1 MKEERRELIVIGGGP
16 GGYTAAFRA
25 ADLGKKVTIIE
36 RYPTL
41 GGVCLNVGCIPSKTL
56 LHLAEV
62 LEQAHES
69 KDLGITFNEPK
80 IDLEAIR
87 THKKSVVEKLTSG
100 LDALCKARKVER
112 IIGTASFIDDSHIM
126 VKTDKE
132 ESTYTFDNIIIASGS
147 RPVQIPGIDYEDK
160 RIWDSTSA
168 LELTTIPKKLL
179 IIGGGIIGLE
189 MASIYHALGSKI
201 TIVEMTDSLI
211 PPADRDIKQPLIK
224 KITSQYEAIYTS
236 TKVVKVEG
244 NKEHLTITLE
254 GKKAPESLEADAVLV
269 AVGRKANSD
278 LLSIENT
285 SIALSIRKYI
295 ITDQKQR
302 TNIPNVYAIGDIT
315 GDPMLAHRAVHQGR
329 VAAEVLCGLPSAFTP
344 MGIPSVAYT
353 NPEIAWVGLT
363 ETEAKEKNINYK
375 KGSFPWI
382 ASGRAISSVATA
394 GVSKV
399 LFDTESGRI
408 IGAAICG
415 KNAGELIGEAVLAL
429 EMGAVAEDIAL
440 SIHPHPTLS
449 ETFAVATELAI
460 GVATDTMNR

>member
-1 MKEERRELIVIGGGP
+1 MKEEKKELVVIGGGP

-25 ADLGKKVTIIE
+25 ADLHKKVTIIE
-36 RYPTL
+36 RYQIL

-62 LEQAHES
+62 IEQASES
-69 KDLGITFNEPK
+69 KDLGITFSEPK

-87 THKKSVVEKLTSG
+87 KHKGAVVEKLTSG
-100 LDALCKARKVER
+100 LDSLCKARKIER
-112 IIGTASFIDDSHIM
+112 IVGTASFVDDSHII

-132 ESTYTFDNIIIASGS
+132 ETTYSFEDLIIATGS

-168 LELTTIPKKLL
+168 LELTEIPKILL

-224 KITSQYEAIYTS
+224 KIKSQYEAIYTS

-244 NKEHLTITLE
+244 KKESLTITLE
-254 GKKAPESLEADAVLV
+254 GKKAPESVEADAVLV
-269 AVGRKANSD
+269 AVGRKPNSD

-285 SIALSIRKYI
+285 KIALTERKFI
-295 ITDQKQR
+295 ITDKKMR
-302 TNIPNVYAIGDIT
+302 TNIQNVYAIGDIT

-329 VAAEVLCGLPSAFTP
+329 VAAEVICGLPSAFTP
-344 MGIPSVAYT
+344 IGIPSVAYT
-353 NPEIAWVGLT
+353 NPEVAWVGLT
-363 ETEAKEKNINYK
+363 ETEAKEKNVAYK

-382 ASGRAISSVATA
+382 ANGRAISSVATA

-399 LFDTESGRI
+399 LFDTETGRI

-415 KNAGELIGEAVLAL
+415 KNAGELISEASLAL

-440 SIHPHPTLS
+440 TIHPHPTLS

>member
-1 MKEERRELIVIGGGP
+1 MKEEKRELIVIGGGP

-41 GGVCLNVGCIPSKTL
+41 GGVCLNVGCIPSKAL

-62 LEQAHES
+62 IEDAAMS
-69 KDLGITFNEPK
+69 KDVGISFGEPK
-80 IDLEAIR
+80 IDLEAIKA
-87 THKKSVVEKLTSG
+87 HKKSVVEKLTSG

-112 IIGTASFIDDSHIM
+112 IVGTASFISDSQIA

-132 ESTYTFDNIIIASGS
+132 ETQYTFENIIIATGS
-147 RPVQIPGIDYEDK
+147 RPVQIPGIDYTDD
-160 RIWDSTSA
+160 RIWDSTRA
-168 LELTTIPKKLL
+168 LELTTIPKNLL

-224 KITSQYEAIYTS
+224 KITGQYEAIYTS

-244 NKEHLTITLE
+244 KKGNLTITLE
-254 GKKAPESLEADAVLV
+254 GEKAPTSVEADAVLV
-269 AVGRKANSD
+269 AVGRKANTD
-278 LLSIENT
+278 IIGIDTT
-285 SIALSIRKYI
+285 SINLTERKYI
-295 ITDQKQR
+295 ITDKKQR
-302 TNIPNVYAIGDIT
+302 TNIPAIYAIGDIT

-329 VAAEVLCGLPSAFTP
+329 VAAEVICGLPSAFTP

-363 ETEAKEKNINYK
+363 ESEAKKQKLEYT

-382 ASGRAISSVATA
+382 ANGRAISSVATK

-399 LFDTESGRI
+399 LFDSESGRI

-415 KNAGELIGEAVLAL
+415 KNAGELIGEAALAL

-440 SIHPHPTLS
+440 TIHPHPTLS
-449 ETFAVATELAI
+449 ETFAVATELAL